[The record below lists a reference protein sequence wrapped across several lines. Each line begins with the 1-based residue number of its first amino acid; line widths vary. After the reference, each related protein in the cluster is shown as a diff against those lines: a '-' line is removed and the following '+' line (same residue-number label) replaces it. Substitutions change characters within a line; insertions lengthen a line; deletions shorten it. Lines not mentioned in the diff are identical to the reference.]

1 MFYKTDKFD
10 GEIKSSDEGK
20 VYWIKLEKMKTMKL
34 ANDMQDM
41 LKIFLND
48 ELSEFYYYKENL
60 FAALMPSVA
69 TKWQYLDYSKK

>member
-10 GEIKSSDEGK
+10 GKIKSSDEGK
-20 VYWIKLEKMKTMKL
+20 VYWIELEKMKTMKL

-48 ELSEFYYYKENL
+48 ELSEFYYYKENGDL
-60 FAALMPSVA
+60 HYKLKNANYSS
-69 TKWQYLDYSKK
+69 YLVN

>member
-20 VYWIKLEKMKTMKL
+20 VYWIELEKMKTMKL

-48 ELSEFYYYKENL
+48 ELSEFYYYKENGDL
-60 FAALMPSVA
+60 HYKLKNANYSS
-69 TKWQYLDYSKK
+69 YLVN